1 MKYDVISVGKVKT
14 GFYREGCSEYEKRL
28 RRYADLSL
36 TTVREGTQ
44 EVESERLLAQAS
56 GYIIALDERG
66 KQRTTTNLAT
76 HFSNLEMRGINRISL
91 LIGGADG
98 HTEQLRKQADELLS
112 LSALTMPHDL
122 ALLVLLE
129 QLYRVETVR
138 AGHPYHRA
146 N

>member
-28 RRYADLSL
+28 RRYADLTL

-138 AGHPYHRA
+138 AGHPYHRGD
-146 N
+146 

>member
-14 GFYREGCSEYEKRL
+14 SFYREGCSEYEKRL
-28 RRYADLSL
+28 RRYADLTL